1 MERKEFCDKLYELR
15 KASDVKLLDI
25 CFAMKANATSIYR
38 IEKAEHSF
46 SMSNA
51 LSYLSAINVQMVLR
65 KGKTSFILN
74 EHDNIAK
81 WLKKNREKTYS
92 QRALAK
98 TIGCANA
105 TIAGAENGNGNIGI
119 DIFLRLAD
127 TFGFT
132 IELLPI
138 K

>member
-15 KASDVKLLDI
+15 KSSGVLFIDI
-25 CFAMKANATSIYR
+25 CFKMRVNGSSIYR
-38 IEKAEHSF
+38 IEKGAHSF
-46 SMSNA
+46 SMNNA

-105 TIAGAENGNGNIGI
+105 TIAGAEEGKVGIGI

-132 IELLPI
+132 IELLQI